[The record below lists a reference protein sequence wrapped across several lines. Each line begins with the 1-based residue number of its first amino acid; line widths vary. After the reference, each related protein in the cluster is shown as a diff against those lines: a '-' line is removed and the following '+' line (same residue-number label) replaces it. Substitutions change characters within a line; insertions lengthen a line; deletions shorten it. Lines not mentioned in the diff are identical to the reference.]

1 MEHTII
7 LVVGSF
13 VGLMQGFILLLIKQ
27 SITKLNNVCVAVTVL
42 QREMNGKITSFQHKE
57 IEVLLGK
64 YGNRILKLEMKL
76 KVKEVE
82 E

>member
-13 VGLMQGFILLLIKQ
+13 LGLMQGFILLLIKQ
-27 SITKLNNVCVAVTVL
+27 SLTKLNNVCVAVTVL
-42 QREMNGKITSFQHKE
+42 QREMNGKITSSQHKE

-76 KVKEVE
+76 KMKEVE